1 MKRINLLLT
10 GCGCP
15 GTFGTVYALRE
26 NEDGRKFRI
35 VGTDCQPDRVG
46 RYIVDQF
53 VRVPKAADPEYL
65 NFITTVCKVEHI
77 DLILPQTTAEVQVL
91 AGMNKVICS
100 PVPMNDKYLLYEVAK
115 DLKVPLPDYRLI
127 GDREELFRSV
137 FELGYPEKKV
147 VVKPRVGCGGRG
159 VRILQSGL
167 TKEEYLQDKPDALRT
182 SMIEFSTIFK
192 DESVPELLISEY
204 LPGKEYTI
212 DCFRGKNGFVS
223 ISRERKEIRSGISF
237 DNKVLYNRYFRD
249 FCGKLAEKL
258 NLLYC
263 FGFQF
268 KENREGIPCL
278 LECNPRVQGTMVVSM
293 FAGFNV
299 IYNSVLEALGEDVN
313 TKFQIKEVEF
323 KRYWGGIAIDKGK
336 IIGKI

>member
-26 NEDGRKFRI
+26 NEDGRKFKI
-35 VGTDCQPDRVG
+35 VGTDVKSDRVG
-46 RYIVDQF
+46 RYIIDKF
-53 VRVPKAADPEYL
+53 YRVPQATDPEYL
-65 NFITTVCKVEHI
+65 NLMFTIQKLEHI
-77 DLILPQTTAEVQVL
+77 DLILPQTTAESQALV
-91 AGMNKVICS
+91 GMDKVVCS
-100 PVPMNDKYLLYEVAK
+100 PVPANDKYLLYEVAK
-115 DLKVPLPDYRLI
+115 DLKIPLPDYKLI

-137 FELGYPEKKV
+137 FELGYPDKKV

-167 TKEEYLQDKPDALRT
+167 TKEEYLQDKPDPLRT
-182 SMIEFSTIFK
+182 NMIEFSTIFK
-192 DESVPELLISEY
+192 DESVPELLVSEY

-223 ISRERKEIRSGISF
+223 IARERKEIRSGISF
-237 DNKVLYNRYFRD
+237 DNKVLYNRYFRGC
-249 FCGKLAEKL
+249 CGKLAEKL

-268 KENREGIPCL
+268 KENSEGIPCL

-299 IYNSVLEALGEDVN
+299 IYNSVKEALGEDVQ
-313 TKFQIKEVEF
+313 TKFQVIEVDF
-323 KRYWGGIAIDKGK
+323 KRYWGGIALDKDK